1 MKNTFTLMKRSVLVL
16 LLLSPFL
23 LRAQDPLLPVAP
35 DTSYWTT
42 SYNLGL
48 NFNQASFSQNWRAG
62 GVSSVAIGSLF
73 LAKANY
79 ARGPIT
85 FDNLADLQYGLVRA
99 RGQDTRKTADQI
111 LLDTKVGRRLTPR
124 WNLFTSL
131 NFISQFTEGY
141 QYVTDAFG
149 QEQAL
154 LISNFM
160 APGFLTSA
168 WGAEYRPREYFQ
180 LRLSPFAPRLTFVT
194 DPGVAANVP
203 NNYGVPVGERVRY
216 EWLAAQLF
224 ASDDRKIRENL
235 DVKWRYLM
243 FANYQTLA
251 PRTIDHRIDASL
263 TAKITQYVNVSLT
276 SILLYDVDQDAAVQY
291 SQTLSL
297 GLLLSRGNQ

>member
-1 MKNTFTLMKRSVLVL
+1 MKNIFTPLKERVLVL
-16 LLLSPFL
+16 LLLSPIL
-23 LRAQDPLLPVAP
+23 LQAQDPLLPAAP

-48 NFNQASFSQNWRAG
+48 NFNQASFSPNWRAG

-79 ARGPIT
+79 TRGPIS

-111 LLDTKVGRRLTPR
+111 LLDSKVGRRLTER
-124 WNLFTSL
+124 WNLFSSL
-131 NFISQFTEGY
+131 NFLTQFTEGY
-141 QYVTDAFG
+141 EYVADASG
-149 QEQAL
+149 QEQAR

-160 APGFLTSA
+160 APAFLTSA

-194 DPGVAANVP
+194 DPAVSANVP
-203 NNYGVPVGERVRY
+203 TNYGVPVGERVRY

-224 ASDDRKIRENL
+224 ASYDRKIRENL
-235 DVKWRYLM
+235 DLKWRYVM

-251 PRTIDHRIDASL
+251 PRTIDHRLDATL
-263 TAKITQYVNVSLT
+263 TAKITQYLNVSLT
-276 SILLYDVDQDAAVQY
+276 GILLYDLDQDASVQY